1 MTPRGDTASFLNALR
16 DPKRA
21 KRMLGAIKEL
31 TTEPV
36 AIMEV
41 CGGHTRTI
49 VRYGLEQLLPKE
61 ISFLHGPGCPVCVTP
76 RERVDMAV
84 ALAQKRGL
92 VLATLGDMLRV
103 PGSSGSLLQ
112 ARASG
117 CDIRVVYSPLDV
129 LALAKQNQK
138 TRSCSSPSGS
148 RRPPRR
154 RRRFWNAALWKEPKT
169 SRCS

>member
-49 VRYGLEQLLPKE
+49 VRYGSSS
-61 ISFLHGPGCPVCVTP
+61 SF
-76 RERVDMAV
+76 
-84 ALAQKRGL
+84 QKR
-92 VLATLGDMLRV
+92 
-103 PGSSGSLLQ
+103 
-112 ARASG
+112 
-117 CDIRVVYSPLDV
+117 
-129 LALAKQNQK
+129 
-138 TRSCSSPSGS
+138 
-148 RRPPRR
+148 
-154 RRRFWNAALWKEPKT
+154 
-169 SRCS
+169 